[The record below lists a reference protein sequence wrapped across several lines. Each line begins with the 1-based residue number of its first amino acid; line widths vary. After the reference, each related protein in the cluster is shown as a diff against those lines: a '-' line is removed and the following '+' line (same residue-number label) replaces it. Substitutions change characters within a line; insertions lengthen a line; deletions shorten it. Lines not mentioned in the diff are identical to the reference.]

1 MSNNNKTNETNKK
14 SMNTSAAAL
23 FDVER
28 HHLNLAY
35 KIINV
40 VASESNSLASVIAAS
55 GAKNFGPACIWLD
68 DKKARV
74 LVPCVE
80 GVTTEAVESKLA
92 ALVADANRKAAAVL
106 PAMAKR
112 GAGRTE
118 AESASAAVAAIA
130 AYCAEIEEEARKKA
144 EKIAARRDKAVS
156 EITAYLKTQG
166 MNDEEAAATATRLRW
181 VKGAKDSAGRYCFKN
196 ADLVRALFARHAADI
211 AALDAQPAATEE
223 TTPANDQQPLE
234 EAANI

>member
-1 MSNNNKTNETNKK
+1 MANNNKNTENNKK
-14 SMNTSAAAL
+14 NMNTSAAAL

-28 HHLNLAY
+28 HHLNMAY

-40 VASESNSLASVIAAS
+40 VASESNSLASVIAAA
-55 GAKNFGPACIWLD
+55 GVKEFGPACVWLD
-68 DKKARV
+68 AKKARV

-80 GVTTEAVESKLA
+80 GVTTEAVDSKLA
-92 ALVADANRKAAAVL
+92 ALIADATRKSSAVL
-106 PAMAKR
+106 PSMAKR

-118 AESASAAVAAIA
+118 AEAASAAVAAIA

-166 MNDEEAAATATRLRW
+166 MTDEEAAATATGLRW

-196 ADLVRALFARHAADI
+196 ADLVRGLFARHAAAI

-223 TTPANDQQPLE
+223 TAPANDQQPVE
-234 EAANI
+234 EAANL